1 MEAAIRPQN
10 KGTKQLFKSPVLEK
24 LSRTHISIPISI
36 FTLFSVTLFY
46 WSFSHTSISV
56 MSSVGLF
63 WFGFMIFT
71 WVEYQIHRHLF
82 HMSTFTKWREKIQ
95 YLIHGIHHEFPKD
108 KDRLAMPPLASIAI
122 GTIFLLIGKWIMGDW
137 AYSFMAGFLISYSNY
152 LLIHYLVHAYQPPNN
167 FFKILWV
174 NHGVHHYK
182 KGEGVY
188 GVSSPLWD
196 FIYGTMEKKS
206 ETAENSSS
214 HSKGQFIA

>member
-36 FTLFSVTLFY
+36 FILYSVTLFY
-46 WSFSHTSISV
+46 WSFRYTSISV
-56 MSSVGLF
+56 ISSVGLF
-63 WFGFMIFT
+63 GLGFIAFT
-71 WVEYQIHRHLF
+71 WAEYQIHRHIF
-82 HMSTFTKWREKIQ
+82 HMLTFTKWREKIQ

-108 KDRLAMPPLASIAI
+108 KDRLAMPPLMSIAI
-122 GTIFLLIGKWIMGDW
+122 VTVLVLIGKWTMGDW

-167 FFKILWV
+167 FFKVLWV

-196 FIYGTMEKKS
+196 IVYGTMEKKKEAIQNSGEQS
-206 ETAENSSS
+206 ENQLMA
-214 HSKGQFIA
+214 

>member
-63 WFGFMIFT
+63 WFGFMTFT

-152 LLIHYLVHAYQPPNN
+152 LLIHYLVHTYQPPNN